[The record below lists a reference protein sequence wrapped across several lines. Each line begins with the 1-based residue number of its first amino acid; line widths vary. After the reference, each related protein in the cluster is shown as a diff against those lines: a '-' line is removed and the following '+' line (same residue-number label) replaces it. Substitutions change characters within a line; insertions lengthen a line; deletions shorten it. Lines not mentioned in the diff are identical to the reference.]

1 MKTSAVIAI
10 VALVALGGG
19 AILCAFIRAKQG
31 KGKAKSEFPKTIPF
45 VGEVNSSVIDTLD
58 FSNVVGWFKNLK
70 YLDKERHVPFIANAE
85 AEAIKSMITFEPQK
99 KYIVLLGVYD
109 ETTDEI
115 IEKHLIHADKLDEKT
130 QQVLGNETLVVLN

>member
-19 AILCAFIRAKQG
+19 AILYASKRAKQG

-58 FSNVVGWFKNLK
+58 FSNVVGWFKNIK
-70 YLDKERHVPFIANAE
+70 YLDQKRHVPFIAKAE
-85 AEAIKSMITFEPQK
+85 AEPIKSMITFEPKK
-99 KYIVLLGVYD
+99 KYSVFLGVYD
-109 ETTDEI
+109 ETTDEV
-115 IEKHLIHADKLDEKT
+115 IEHHLIHADELDEKT
-130 QQVLGNETLVVLN
+130 QQVFGNETFVVLN